1 MIMADAVLVPEG
13 SNSELVIAIIEQKP
27 QDLPVEGAENI
38 DLAVNLETADLFDLA
53 VLRKILLRPDAFRR

>member
-13 SNSELVIAIIEQKP
+13 SNSELVIAIIGQQP
-27 QDLPVEGAENI
+27 QALPVEGAENI

-53 VLRKILLRPDAFRR
+53 LLRKILLRPDPFRR